1 MLIVGAVV
9 RCFCCSAIYMLVSFI
24 VLISCDLESW
34 CKWQDAR
41 ILFTR
46 TRDLLDQIAGG
57 LKGITD
63 TRMDVEGKSL

>member
-1 MLIVGAVV
+1 
-9 RCFCCSAIYMLVSFI
+9 MLVSFI